1 MQELSLTLSSIV
13 ATSEWPPVG
22 PSARR
27 EIYQTRRTLIL
38 QRMLN
43 FLDIPIPEIQVW
55 GTLQEEARSWATA
68 VLARLIAQ
76 TTFKNPE
83 LEEEES

>member
-1 MQELSLTLSSIV
+1 M
-13 ATSEWPPVG
+13 
-22 PSARR
+22 
-27 EIYQTRRTLIL
+27 

-55 GTLQEEARSWATA
+55 ETLHGEARSWAIA
-68 VLARLIAQ
+68 VLARLIVQ

>member
-1 MQELSLTLSSIV
+1 
-13 ATSEWPPVG
+13 
-22 PSARR
+22 
-27 EIYQTRRTLIL
+27 L

-43 FLDIPIPEIQVW
+43 FLDIPIPEIEVW
-55 GTLQEEARSWATA
+55 ETLQEQARSWAIA
-68 VLARLIAQ
+68 VLARLIVQ

>member
-1 MQELSLTLSSIV
+1 M
-13 ATSEWPPVG
+13 AACP
-22 PSARR
+22 ARR
-27 EIYQTRRTLIL
+27 ELYRTRRTLIL

-55 GTLQEEARSWATA
+55 ETLQEEARSWAIA
-68 VLARLIAQ
+68 VLARLIVQ

-83 LEEEES
+83 LEEEKSWSIIPK